1 MTADADKTVYESF
14 ALGTLSKITVPAR
27 HIEDGDH
34 FYVKKTD
41 WDETLGIVY
50 NGLLNTKE
58 FGEGS
63 AVERAYKKTQNG
75 NPFTGR
81 QINLLADGLSRVN
94 EEKKIEGEGT
104 YRLFTSGV
112 WALMD
117 FAKTLKEELKN
128 YGSEAEREYFKP
140 FFEKANVESFTSR
153 LKDAFG
159 FATKK
164 AGEVAEQVPPAV
176 EKLKKK
182 FPVKFP
188 KFKGPKKG

>member
-1 MTADADKTVYESF
+1 MTADAEKTVYDSF
-14 ALGTLSKITVPAR
+14 ALGTFSKITVPAR
-27 HIEDGDH
+27 HIEEGEH

-50 NGLLNTKE
+50 NGLLNTDE
-58 FGEGS
+58 FGKDG

-94 EEKKIEGEGT
+94 DENKIEGEGT

-112 WALMD
+112 WALLD
-117 FAKTLKEELKN
+117 FAKTLKEELKH
-128 YGSEAEREYFKP
+128 YGTEAEREYFRP
-140 FFEKANVESFTSR
+140 FFEKANVESFSSR
-153 LKDAFG
+153 MKEAFG
-159 FATKK
+159 LATKK
-164 AGEVAEQVPPAV
+164 AGEVAGQVPPAV

-182 FPVKFP
+182 LPAKFP